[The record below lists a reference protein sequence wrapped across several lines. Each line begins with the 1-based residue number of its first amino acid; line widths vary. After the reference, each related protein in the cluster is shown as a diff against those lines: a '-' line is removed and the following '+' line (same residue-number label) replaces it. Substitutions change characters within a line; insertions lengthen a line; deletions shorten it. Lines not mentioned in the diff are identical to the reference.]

1 MFVLS
6 IVSVIIFFHFTT
18 LGTSVFFVRESS
30 RSQKH
35 RFSPTIKLP
44 DKSRKRLCI
53 QRFSQRKGLENGCI
67 AIHCKLLFVFRAIVR
82 ECISHTIQLRLRQ
95 RLVGHPPSYQPAL
108 KIIPLI
114 FSHPSIFLIR
124 SRISFLRN
132 VNS

>member
-30 RSQKH
+30 RSRKH

-67 AIHCKLLFVFRAIVR
+67 AIHCKLLFVRQGLHF
-82 ECISHTIQLRLRQ
+82 HTIQLRLRP
-95 RLVGHPPSYQPAL
+95 RLPLRPLLFYNPFAN
-108 KIIPLI
+108 IPRDEDAEADEDEDNATRQAINQL
-114 FSHPSIFLIR
+114 
-124 SRISFLRN
+124 
-132 VNS
+132 